1 MKLSQLVTLL
11 ALFKQERYCFH
22 VWHASLKSNHFEQGS
37 FYLSRKETEWEK
49 ARDNHHSTPS
59 LLKSESLCP
68 TRQDHPSW
76 KGLVRFTF
84 GRCFKKQRFLR
95 LAHTFRVIVLG
106 APHTN
111 PESNKNQLLLHN
123 RYWLGQCVCWECSV
137 LPADSS
143 DLARVLHK
151 ECLYHLQTFTQRQG
165 SEQSCVNV
173 QLSSHFPAFPE
184 YTFDGILWTQPGNAK
199 AISNINLSGNVWQ
212 LWQKWEVWRLAM
224 WSQFW
229 GKKILATSENDL
241 YVNLICKLYF
251 CSCERGKLML

>member
-95 LAHTFRVIVLG
+95 LAHTSRVIVLG
-106 APHTN
+106 APQTN

-123 RYWLGQCVCWECSV
+123 RYWWDSV
-137 LPADSS
+137 SAESALS
-143 DLARVLHK
+143 
-151 ECLYHLQTFTQRQG
+151 YLQTVRIWLV
-165 SEQSCVNV
+165 SCTKSVYTTYKRLLNV
-173 QLSSHFPAFPE
+173 R
-184 YTFDGILWTQPGNAK
+184 
-199 AISNINLSGNVWQ
+199 
-212 LWQKWEVWRLAM
+212 EVSRA
-224 WSQFW
+224 
-229 GKKILATSENDL
+229 
-241 YVNLICKLYF
+241 V
-251 CSCERGKLML
+251 